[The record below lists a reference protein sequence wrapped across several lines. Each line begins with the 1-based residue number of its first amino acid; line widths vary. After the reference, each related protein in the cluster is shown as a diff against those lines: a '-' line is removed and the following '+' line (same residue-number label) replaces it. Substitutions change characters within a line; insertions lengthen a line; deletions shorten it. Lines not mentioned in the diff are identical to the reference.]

1 MARYYTGKELIK
13 ISKNIQYL
21 KGIGEKRAELFKKK
35 GIKTVEDLLYYFP
48 RSHEDRSQMKEI
60 ADCAEGETVCIS
72 VTVFSPVRDVRV
84 RKNLL
89 ISTMVVSDQTGALN
103 VVWYNNR
110 YVKGQFMT
118 GDEYILYGKI
128 TRSRGKYEM
137 LNPVYE
143 KKGSERFT
151 GKIVPLYPLT
161 EGLTQKILQSAMEFA
176 IKEAGRLEEYIPEDI
191 RKKYHIAELNYAMKN
206 IHFPEDF
213 EHYNIARER
222 FVFEELLILQLALSS
237 HKGVNTE
244 RKSVKFTDILCVR
257 EFVKTLPF
265 PLTGAQKRTLNEIL
279 GDCKS
284 GRMMNRLVQGDVGS
298 GKTAVAAAAI
308 YTAVKNG
315 HQAAMMAPTEI
326 LAFQHAQTLDVFFK
340 NMGINVVMLTGS
352 MKTKEK
358 RLAYE
363 MISTGAANVVVG
375 THAIIQDEVE
385 FANLALVVADEQH
398 RFGVEQR
405 ARLAAKGNNPHMLI
419 MSATPIPRTLA
430 LILYGDLDISVIDEL
445 PPGRKPVKTFAVG
458 EKMRKRVF
466 AFLEKNVKAGM
477 QAYIVCPL
485 VEETEKSDLQNAKML
500 AEKLQTIFPDFK
512 TGLIHG
518 RMKPKLK
525 DEVMDGFVKGDI
537 RILVSTT
544 VIEVGVNVPNAN
556 IMIIENAER
565 FGLSQ
570 LHQLRGRVG
579 RGQEQAFC
587 ILIAHG
593 NNEITKKRMET
604 MCISNDGFYI
614 SEQDLQLRGPGDFFG
629 TRQHGLPEMRIA
641 NLFEDR
647 DILALSQM
655 AAKDIMEEDAAM
667 ITEKYKRLRKR
678 CEKITAD
685 EIVMN

>member
-1 MARYYTGKELIK
+1 MPKDIR
-13 ISKNIQYL
+13 YL
-21 KGIGEKRAELFKKK
+21 KGVGEKRAELFRKK
-35 GIKTVEDLLYYFP
+35 GIKKVEDLLYYFP
-48 RSHEDRSQMKEI
+48 RSHEDRSETKEI
-60 ADCAEGETVCIS
+60 ADCVESETVCLS
-72 VTVFSPVRDVRV
+72 VTVFSPVRETRV

-89 ISTMVVSDQTGALN
+89 ISSMVVSDQTGALN

-128 TRSRGKYEM
+128 TRNRGKLEM

-143 KKGSERFT
+143 KKGKERFT

-161 EGLTQKILQSAMEFA
+161 EGLTQKILQSSMELA
-176 IKEAGRLEEYIPEDI
+176 IKEAGRLEEYIPAEI
-191 RKKYHIAELNYAMKN
+191 RNKYHIAELNYAMKN

-213 EHYNIARER
+213 ESYNIARER
-222 FVFEELLILQLALSS
+222 FVFEELLILQLALSG
-237 HKGVNTE
+237 HKDENTSRE
-244 RKSVKFTDILCVR
+244 SVKFEDILCVR
-257 EFVKTLPF
+257 DFVKTLPF
-265 PLTGAQKRTLNEIL
+265 PLTNAQKKVLNEIL
-279 GDCKS
+279 SDCKS
-284 GRMMNRLVQGDVGS
+284 GKMMNRLVQGDVGS

-326 LAFQHAQTLDVFFK
+326 LALQHAQTLGEFFK
-340 NMGINVVMLTGS
+340 DTGINVVMLTGS
-352 MKTKEK
+352 MRAKEK
-358 RLAYE
+358 RLAYD
-363 MISTGAANVVVG
+363 MIATGAADVVVG
-375 THAIIQDEVE
+375 THAIIQDEVT
-385 FANLALVVADEQH
+385 FSDLGLVVADEQH

-445 PPGRKPVKTFAVG
+445 PPGRKTVKTYAVG

-466 AFLEKNVKAGM
+466 AFLEKNVNEGM
-477 QAYIVCPL
+477 QAYVVCPL
-485 VEETEKSDLQNAKML
+485 IAETEKSDLQNAEAL
-500 AEKLQTIFPDFK
+500 AEKLQAIFPNFRV
-512 TGLIHG
+512 GLMHG
-518 RMKPKLK
+518 RMKAKLK
-525 DEVMDGFVKGDI
+525 DEVMNEFVNGSI
-537 RILVSTT
+537 QILVSTT

-579 RGQEQAFC
+579 RGKEQAFC
-587 ILIAHG
+587 ILLAHG
-593 NNEITKKRMET
+593 NNEVTKKRMET

-614 SEQDLQLRGPGDFFG
+614 SEQDLQIRGPGDFFG
-629 TRQHGLPEMRIA
+629 TRQHGLPEMKIA

-647 DILALSQM
+647 DILALSQL
-655 AAKDIMEEDAAM
+655 AAKDIMEEDASL
-667 ITEKYKRLRKR
+667 ESDKYIRLRKR
-678 CEKITAD
+678 CEKITSED
-685 EIVMN
+685 IVMN